1 MKYEELLA
9 IWRQYIQE
17 SDAIA
22 EYNRKLSIILSTFT
36 KCAEIVNLHPE
47 YVHLLT
53 WFVLC
58 VETHHLP
65 LNCVLLREDKVVLRL
80 SDYVVLYITPT
91 QVEYYDELRDVRV
104 VEEDVNDTRVLEVY
118 LKCDFDVRAGV
129 TPGPDDLIVD
139 LRKWSE
145 ECKNG
150 N

>member
-22 EYNRKLSIILSTFT
+22 EYNRKRSIILSTFT
-36 KCAEIVNLHPE
+36 KCAEIVNAHPE
-47 YVHLLT
+47 YVHLLA
-53 WFVLC
+53 WFILC
-58 VETHHLP
+58 VETYHLP
-65 LNCVLLREDKVVLRL
+65 VNCVLLREDKVELRL

-118 LKCDFDVRAGV
+118 LKRDFDVRAGV
-129 TPGPDDLIVD
+129 TPGPDDQIVD

>member
-1 MKYEELLA
+1 M
-9 IWRQYIQE
+9 
-17 SDAIA
+17 
-22 EYNRKLSIILSTFT
+22 
-36 KCAEIVNLHPE
+36 
-47 YVHLLT
+47 
-53 WFVLC
+53 
-58 VETHHLP
+58 P
-65 LNCVLLREDKVVLRL
+65 LNCVLLREEKVVLRL

-104 VEEDVNDTRVLEVY
+104 VEEDVNVTRVLEVY

>member
-22 EYNRKLSIILSTFT
+22 EYNRK
-36 KCAEIVNLHPE
+36 
-47 YVHLLT
+47 
-53 WFVLC
+53 
-58 VETHHLP
+58 
-65 LNCVLLREDKVVLRL
+65 
-80 SDYVVLYITPT
+80 LYITPT

-129 TPGPDDLIVD
+129 TPGPVDLIVD
-139 LRKWSE
+139 LRKWFE